1 MFEDFLNHTCDIF
14 HLVEQPSTEDYGIKV
29 AKQSVYE
36 KEPSEKDVPCHFHIQ
51 SDGIKLIQEEPYRRL
66 SGEIKVSLP
75 IGTNIRKNDRVQSK
89 ETGLCYLADVPRN
102 IREHHIIVQVRREEG
117 VKGAI

>member
-1 MFEDFLNHTCDIF
+1 MFEDFFNHTCDIF
-14 HLVEQPSTEDYGIKV
+14 HLVEQASTKDYGIKV
-29 AKQSVYE
+29 AKQYVYE

-51 SDGIKLIQEEPYRRL
+51 SDTLKIVQKEPYSIL
-66 SGEIKVSLP
+66 SGEVKLSLP
-75 IGTNIRKNDRVQSK
+75 IGTDIRKNDRVQSK
-89 ETGLCYLADVPRN
+89 ETGLCYYADVPRN